1 MLYVISLS
9 FYSQPTISEE
19 RKANQEAVDS
29 ELLKCVEKVPMLKE
43 YLHER
48 FTLKRG
54 DRPHD
59 MKF

>member
-1 MLYVISLS
+1 MNV
-9 FYSQPTISEE
+9 QPTVSEE
-19 RKANQEAVDS
+19 RKANQEAVDAA
-29 ELLKCVEKVPMLKE
+29 LIKCVEKVPMLKE

-48 FTLKRG
+48 FTLKKG

>member
-1 MLYVISLS
+1 M
-9 FYSQPTISEE
+9 SEE
-19 RKANQEAVDS
+19 RKANQEAVDAA
-29 ELLKCVEKVPMLKE
+29 LLKCIENTPMLKE